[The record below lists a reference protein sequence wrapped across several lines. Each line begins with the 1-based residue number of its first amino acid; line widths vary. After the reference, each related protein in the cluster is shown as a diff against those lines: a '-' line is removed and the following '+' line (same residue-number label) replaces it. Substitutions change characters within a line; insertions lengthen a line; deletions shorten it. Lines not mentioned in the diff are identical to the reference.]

1 MSKIINIE
9 GTSQR
14 YQMKKV
20 EKVEK
25 VKQFMKPIIPLKE
38 TIYSSLLEEEQINNL
53 SIVLNEENT
62 ELRKLV
68 EKQIKKKI
76 SNYKQQDI
84 LKNIYNHEEF
94 ISLKEILN
102 KMESEKLQCYYCH
115 STMSIIYEYC
125 RESKQWSLDRID
137 NEKGHNTNNILLSCL
152 GCNLKRRR
160 INKDSFEF
168 TKNLKIIINN
178 D

>member
-1 MSKIINIE
+1 MNKIINIE

-25 VKQFMKPIIPLKE
+25 IKKCIKPIIPFKE
-38 TIYSSLLEEEQINNL
+38 SLSLLEEEQLNHL
-53 SIVLNEENT
+53 SKITNEEKT
-62 ELRKLV
+62 EISKLV

-76 SNYKQQDI
+76 SSYKQQDI
-84 LKNIYNHEEF
+84 LKKIYNHETF

-102 KMESEKLQCYYCH
+102 KMDTEKLECYYCH
-115 STMSIIYEYC
+115 SIMSIIYEYC
-125 RESKQWSLDRID
+125 REPKQWTLDRID
-137 NEKGHNTNNILLSCL
+137 NDKGHNNDNVLLSCL
-152 GCNLKRRR
+152 ECNLKRRR

-168 TKNLKIIINN
+168 TKNLQIIINN